1 MRIAVTSIGSEG
13 DIRPYVALA
22 KGLRAAGHDAF
33 LVCVEIFAERA
44 RAAGVPWRN
53 NGIPPDI
60 ERFHALMSRVMKVKN
75 PLQQV
80 RLIFEEIDSV
90 LIGALPHL
98 CEATRDADLIVHHQ
112 LDIAAYAAARLANKP
127 RIPGVLFH
135 APLPMRGA
143 TVTGR
148 NFGGLLNRV
157 FSGLNRYAF
166 RLATDKPYNRVLT
179 KAGLPVEKGP
189 ILNAAESALGT
200 LVAISPEVVPTDP
213 SWKGRYIQTGY
224 WFLDEPHFSPGP
236 PLAEFLAA
244 GEPPVVVT
252 FGSMVGDPKAQTRA
266 LLEGLKGRRAIIQ
279 AGVAQLGEGELGPN
293 VLRVDYVPHDWLF
306 ARAGC
311 VLHHGG
317 AGTTA
322 AVLRAGVPQGIVYHM
337 GDQPQWGAIVERRGI
352 GPSPIAH
359 HKLCAAWVER
369 ALATA
374 FEPQVQVRAREL
386 GARVRAEDGVGNAVR
401 AIEAAMSRAARV
413 P

>member
-13 DIRPYVALA
+13 DIRPYAALA
-22 KGLRAAGHDAF
+22 RGLRAAGHDAF
-33 LVCVEIFAERA
+33 LVCAELFAGRA

-53 NGIPPDI
+53 NGIPATM
-60 ERFHALMSRVMKVKN
+60 ERFRARMAKTMTIRN
-75 PLQQV
+75 PLEQV
-80 RLIFEEIDSV
+80 RFMFEEAAPN
-90 LIGALPHL
+90 LIAAVPHL
-98 CEATRDADLIVHHQ
+98 CAATQDADLVVHHQ
-112 LDIAAYAAARLANKP
+112 LDLAAYAAARLANKP
-127 RIPGVLFH
+127 RIPGVLF
-135 APLPMRGA
+135 PSSLPMRG
-143 TVTGR
+143 TTLSGQDRGV
-148 NFGGLLNRV
+148 LLNRAA
-157 FSGLNRYAF
+157 SALMRLAF
-166 RLATDKPYNRVLT
+166 RLTTDKPYNRVLT
-179 KAGLPVEKGP
+179 SAGLPEEKGP
-189 ILNAAESALGT
+189 VLNAAESPLGA
-200 LVAISPEVVPTDP
+200 LVAISPEMMPTDP
-213 SWKGRYIQTGY
+213 LWKGRYLQTGY
-224 WFLDEPHFSPGP
+224 WFLDEPDFTPGP

-252 FGSMVGDPKAQTRA
+252 FGSMVGDPTAQTRA

-337 GDQPQWGAIVERRGI
+337 GDQPHWGALVARRGI
-352 GPSPIAH
+352 GPRPIAH
-359 HKLCAAWVER
+359 HKLCASWVEQ

-374 FEPQVQVRAREL
+374 AEPQVRARARAL

-401 AIEAAMSRAARV
+401 AIEAAMSRTARV
-413 P
+413 S